1 MNAHKSKKHSNS
13 VRMRTEDELLQSNE
27 LLSLFIANS
36 PIYAFIKEVTPTES
50 RVLKASE
57 NYKDMIGIT
66 GSEMTG
72 KTMAELF
79 PAEFAAK
86 ITADDW
92 DVVSKGKI
100 LHLDEELNGRNYIT
114 IKFPIVLGGKHLMA
128 GYTMDVTERKRA
140 EESLRNSEEKYRLL
154 HESMMDAFV
163 RVDMDG
169 AIQETNRACQDMLG
183 YSADEMKQLKY
194 FDLTPMKW
202 HAFESQIVKEQV
214 IQRGYSDVYEKEYR
228 KKDGTTFPIE
238 LRTFLLRD
246 TAGKPCGMWAVIRDI
261 TMRKFMEDQLFQA
274 QKLEAV
280 GRLAGGIAHD
290 FNNKLQIIQ
299 GCSEIIAESL
309 PPDHPCQASLQDVMK
324 AAHGSADLTSRL
336 LAFSQKQIAQ
346 PVALNM
352 HDAIIGSLNMLER
365 LVCPN
370 IQLHLGVP
378 QDLWYVFMDPG
389 QMEQILVNLVDNARD
404 AIIGSGH
411 VFIGAANRTIL
422 AADSQGKPD
431 FVPPGDYV
439 ELTIRDDGAGM
450 APQILAHM
458 FEPFFTTKGVGKE
471 TGLGLATIYG
481 IVKQNG
487 GAITVQSVQGQG
499 TTFTI
504 YLPRT
509 SPATVLSGK
518 AIDLRPRTGS
528 ETVLLVEDEEAVLHL
543 TCRLLEQQGYKVLP
557 VSSPNLALEVCEQYP
572 ESIHLL
578 LTDVIMPDLSG
589 KELADRVLKIRPDIR
604 ILYMSGFTAEIL
616 QQRGHL
622 PESLRLLRKPF
633 TSATLAQQVRAAL
646 DKIPLPSPNA

>member
-1 MNAHKSKKHSNS
+1 MSAHKSKKPSKS
-13 VRMRTEDELLQSNE
+13 VRMRAAELQQSNE
-27 LLSLFIANS
+27 LLSLFITNS
-36 PIYAFIKEVTPTES
+36 PIYSFIKEVTPTES
-50 RVLKASE
+50 RVLIASE
-57 NYKDMIGIT
+57 NFKDMIGIP

-72 KTMAELF
+72 KTMEELF

-92 DVVSKGKI
+92 SVVFNGKI
-100 LHLDEELNGRNYIT
+100 LHLDEELNGRKYIT

-128 GYTMDVTERKRA
+128 GYTLDITERKRS
-140 EESLRNSEEKYRLL
+140 EESLRKSEEKYRLL

-183 YSADEMKQLKY
+183 YSADELKQLKY
-194 FDLTPMKW
+194 FDLTPAKW
-202 HAFESQIVKEQV
+202 HAFESQIVKEQ
-214 IQRGYSDVYEKEYR
+214 IIPRGYSNVYEKEYR

-246 TAGKPCGMWAVIRDI
+246 TAGQPCGMWAIIRDI
-261 TMRKFMEDQLFQA
+261 TMRKYMEDQLFQA

-290 FNNKLQIIQ
+290 FNNKLQIIL
-299 GCSEIIAESL
+299 GCAEIIAESL
-309 PPDHPCQASLQDVMK
+309 PPDHPGQAGLQNILT
-324 AAHGSADLTSRL
+324 AAHNSADLTSRL
-336 LAFSQKQIAQ
+336 LAFSRKQIAQ
-346 PVALNM
+346 PVALNV
-352 HDAIIGSLNMLER
+352 HDAITGSLNILEE
-365 LVCPN
+365 LVYQN
-370 IQLHLGVP
+370 VQLHLGVP
-378 QDLWYVFMDPG
+378 QDLWCVFMDPS
-389 QMEQILVNLVDNARD
+389 QLEQILINLVDNACD
-404 AIIGSGH
+404 AITGSGH
-411 VFIGAANRTIL
+411 VFIEAANRTLL
-422 AADSQGKPD
+422 AEDFQGKSD

-450 APQILAHM
+450 APQILEHM
-458 FEPFFTTKGVGKE
+458 FEPFFTTKGVGKG

-509 SPATVLSGK
+509 SPATVLPGK
-518 AIDLRPRTGS
+518 ASDSRPRTGT

-543 TCRLLEQQGYKVLP
+543 TCRLLEQQGYKVLAA
-557 VSSPNLALEVCEQYP
+557 SLPNLALEICEQYP

-604 ILYMSGFTAEIL
+604 VLYMSGFTAEIL

-633 TSATLAQQVRAAL
+633 TSKTLAQQVRAAL
-646 DKIPLPSPNA
+646 DKTPLPPTHA